1 MCQIFASTSRKI
13 RTTLLD
19 NPVLLADLY
28 DNNPHGLGVMYPST
42 KHGLRI
48 RKVVPANVA
57 EARQFITALP
67 DDERN
72 LVMHFRWKTSG
83 NVDHDNAHPFI
94 VLPRQMAMTHNG
106 VLSISTLSDQTKCD
120 SRHYIERIL
129 HPQLSKFP
137 ELVTVDEWRDLI
149 GDDIG
154 DSNRFVFMD
163 DKGEMHFVNKHTG
176 IEHDGMWIANTY
188 SFDAGLLIP
197 GYTKPKARSWGGWQG
212 STFSRSIYA
221 DDHSYLGY
229 ESGVDL
235 DIEDEDDE
243 YLDGTY
249 DTDQL
254 FQDTEYALAEFDP
267 QFLSELIADFP
278 LTTFQYLF
286 LNYRFVPSVDTM
298 TELSGDDQGMVKL
311 LTDADAEAVCRVLR
325 SNHGR
330 AKHLAEVCCW
340 YGDWMPHG
348 RVEQETPSELYAA

>member
-1 MCQIFASTSRKI
+1 MCQIFAGTAKQI

-19 NPVLLADLY
+19 NPLLLADLY

-48 RKVVPANVA
+48 RKVVPNNVG
-57 EARQFITALP
+57 EARQFITQLP

-83 NVDHDNAHPFI
+83 NVDHDNAHPFV

-137 ELVTVDEWRDLI
+137 ELVAVDEWRDLI

-154 DSNRFVFMD
+154 GSNRFVFMD
-163 DKGEMHFVNKHTG
+163 ASGEMHFVNRHTG
-176 IEHDGMWIANTY
+176 IEHDGMWVANTY

-197 GYTKPKARSWGGWQG
+197 GYKKPQSHSWGGWKRSTPQYESLYG
-212 STFSRSIYA
+212 SSY
-221 DDHSYLGY
+221 DDFGY
-229 ESGVDL
+229 ESGADAEGL
-235 DIEDEDDE
+235 DHDDVFNDVE
-243 YLDGTY
+243 
-249 DTDQL
+249 
-254 FQDTEYALAEFDP
+254 FSLAECDP
-267 QFLSELIADFP
+267 QFLSELIEDFP
-278 LTTFQYLF
+278 LATFQYLF
-286 LNYRFVPSVDTM
+286 LNYRFVPSVDII
-298 TELSGDDQGMVKL
+298 TEMSGDDQNMAKL
-311 LTDADAEAVCRVLR
+311 LIDGDADAVQRILR
-325 SNHGR
+325 ANPGR

-340 YGDWMPHG
+340 YGEWMPYQ
-348 RVEQETPSELYAA
+348 REVQETPSELYAA